1 MSNPK
6 PEEKTYMTWSKDD
19 VERLVGWME
28 ENQEALRG
36 QQKKWHKDIKEEV
49 FADEGITVNRIR
61 DKLSNIQSHTQSSYR
76 SIRSMISKSSM
87 TLQTSSSTCDLYP
100 TRGMWLYGWCVC
112 TNRFLSSNKKP

>member
-6 PEEKTYMTWSKDD
+6 PEEKTYMAWSKDD

-49 FADEGITVNRIR
+49 FADEGITIN
-61 DKLSNIQSHTQSSYR
+61 
-76 SIRSMISKSSM
+76 SKYDFQILYDSPDL
-87 TLQTSSSTCDLYP
+87 LQHL
-100 TRGMWLYGWCVC
+100 
-112 TNRFLSSNKKP
+112 

>member
-6 PEEKTYMTWSKDD
+6 PEEKTYMAWSKDD

-49 FADEGITVNRIR
+49 FADEV
-61 DKLSNIQSHTQSSYR
+61 
-76 SIRSMISKSSM
+76 
-87 TLQTSSSTCDLYP
+87 TSGASEVE
-100 TRGMWLYGWCVC
+100 M
-112 TNRFLSSNKKP
+112 LSSVCSLLDEG